1 MLNSQAQ
8 QNRHAVA
15 KALYSR
21 CFAWVIDFINRCT
34 SPKDKATAADAGRFL
49 GVLDIFGF
57 EDFGAE
63 KNSFEQLCINYTNE
77 KLHKFFNHYVFSLE
91 QHTVSRAIDSNEI
104 CSKLQDK
111 FRAFSILFYGIRERR
126 FVGMASSRPIPILP
140 VSARRYQI

>member
-1 MLNSQAQ
+1 MQRYSTTTHPSFDEVHTSQSQFLHFQAQ

-34 SPKDKATAADAGRFL
+34 SPKDRATAPDTGRFL

-91 QHTVSRAIDSNEI
+91 QHTVSRQTSV
-104 CSKLQDK
+104 
-111 FRAFSILFYGIRERR
+111 AFS
-126 FVGMASSRPIPILP
+126 
-140 VSARRYQI
+140 